1 MMAIAIEA
9 HAERSDPVVRLER
22 AAWAV
27 LLLGALLVRIAGLGE
42 PPLDVD
48 ESRRALEGWT
58 LWREGRVAYAAGPLL
73 PNLLS
78 ILFGL
83 FTAGD
88 GQARLV
94 PAIAGSALVAVPL
107 LLRPAFG
114 TVGAWSIGLIAA
126 VCPLFLVLSRTAS
139 PAILVVLFTALSGA
153 CAYRFVRA
161 EDPRWLVG
169 CAASVALGLASD
181 PSFVIALAALVLAA
195 AIAEGDATARPS
207 WWVSLRAGLKPALA
221 VGLGVAIVADTRFL
235 MNLNGFQAG
244 LIDPLWRW
252 LSDVS
257 RGEGLGAPIHL
268 LLLDGGVVLL
278 ALVGLAD
285 FRRHYRAVRIVGAWL
300 LVALTLAMLVR
311 QPDAR
316 YLAYP
321 LIPATLLAGLGLERL
336 ARLLRDRGTLRTA
349 VVGVAGLVPLITAG
363 FHMNS
368 TLRAGQDPWLSAGII
383 AGAGLLLVAIIGVN
397 VLPLDRFTA
406 AAGAFVLLVVALW
419 MITTT
424 SRLLDA
430 RGSARAQFLG
440 PAILTDEVRVVRE
453 EALRWFRAD
462 PTRTIPVEAS
472 LRPLVTWVLRDIP
485 TVRYENAAAL
495 PALPRLLAQPP
506 ATVEPGTKTLRLVV
520 GYTPE
525 RATPD
530 LRPASVWRWVVG
542 RQTLVPIRPY
552 AIVLVEPAGS

>member
-1 MMAIAIEA
+1 MMAMAVDA
-9 HAERSDPVVRLER
+9 SAERVHHAVRVER
-22 AAWAV
+22 AAWAA
-27 LLLGALLVRIAGLGE
+27 LILGALLARIVGLGD
-42 PPLDVD
+42 PPLDGD
-48 ESRRALEGWT
+48 ESRRALEAWT

-94 PAIAGSALVAVPL
+94 SAIAGSALVAVPIL
-107 LLRPAFG
+107 FRPAFG
-114 TVGAWSIGLIAA
+114 VIGTWSIGLVTA

-153 CAYRFVRA
+153 CTYRFVRD
-161 EDPRWLVG
+161 EDPRWLLG
-169 CAASVALGLASD
+169 CAVSVVLGLASD
-181 PSFVIALAALVLAA
+181 ASFVVALAALVLAA
-195 AIAEGDATARPS
+195 AIAEGDAATRPS
-207 WWVSLRAGLKPALA
+207 WWVSLPAGVKPALA

-235 MNLNGFQAG
+235 MNLNGVQAG

-257 RGEGLGAPIHL
+257 RGEGLWAPVYL

-278 ALVGLAD
+278 ALIGLAD
-285 FRRHYRAVRIVGAWL
+285 FRRHYRAVRILGAWL

-336 ARLLRDRGTLRTA
+336 VCLLRARGTLRTA

-363 FHMNS
+363 FHVNS

-383 AGAGLLLVAIIGVN
+383 VVAGLLLVAIVGVN
-397 VLPLDRFTA
+397 VLRLDQLPA
-406 AAGAFVLLVVALW
+406 AAGAFVLLIVALW
-419 MITTT
+419 GVTTT

-430 RGSARAQFLG
+430 RGSGRVQFLG
-440 PAILTDEVRVVRE
+440 PANLTDEVRIIRE

-462 PTRTIPVEAS
+462 PTRTIPVDAS
-472 LRPLVTWVLRDIP
+472 LRPVVAWILRDIP
-485 TVRYENAAAL
+485 TVRYESAASQ
-495 PALPRLLAQPP
+495 PGVPRVLAQPP
-506 ATVEPGTKTLRLVV
+506 ATLEPGTKTTRLVV

-542 RQTLVPIRPY
+542 RQTLVQIRPY